1 MSIESSAMA
10 EQLLKS
16 TNRQAAARELLNQLP
31 PTGVRSW
38 EVPLAYVIGAAIAVS
53 MYMSGQSAVISSFAG
68 AALLATILAVAAG
81 AETRKLARRLAA
93 VETILLQRTDAA

>member
-1 MSIESSAMA
+1 MA

-16 TNRQAAARELLNQLP
+16 TNRQVAARELLNQLP

-38 EVPLAYVIGAAIAVS
+38 EVPLAYVMGGAVAVA
-53 MYMSGQSAVISSFAG
+53 MYVSGQSVAISALAG
-68 AALLATILAVAAG
+68 AALLATILALAAS

-93 VETILLQRTDAA
+93 VETILLKRTDAA